1 MTSLTLFARPQ
12 VNIRAGRL
20 PRGANGQPYFRTPLH
35 APTVL

>member
-1 MTSLTLFARPQ
+1 MTLLTLLARPQ

-20 PRGANGQPYFRTPLH
+20 PRDANGQPYFRTPLH